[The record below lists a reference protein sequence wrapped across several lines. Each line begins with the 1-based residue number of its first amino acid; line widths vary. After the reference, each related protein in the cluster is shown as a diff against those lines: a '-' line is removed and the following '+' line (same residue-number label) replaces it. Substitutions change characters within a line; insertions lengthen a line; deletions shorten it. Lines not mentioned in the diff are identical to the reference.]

1 MSYQPVDVIEVRC
14 WDEQVGAIAL
24 TAYRASE
31 GVRPEQIT
39 ALDRLACAEPEWY
52 EPMTAAASLT
62 VEWGADRLTGPKNAA
77 VPAPVLGDLASQILG
92 LALRDFP
99 TTSPNSTEEQCEGI
113 EGVSLRQCKSV
124 DL

>member
-62 VEWGADRLTGPKNAA
+62 VESGRIG
-77 VPAPVLGDLASQILG
+77 
-92 LALRDFP
+92 
-99 TTSPNSTEEQCEGI
+99 
-113 EGVSLRQCKSV
+113 
-124 DL
+124 